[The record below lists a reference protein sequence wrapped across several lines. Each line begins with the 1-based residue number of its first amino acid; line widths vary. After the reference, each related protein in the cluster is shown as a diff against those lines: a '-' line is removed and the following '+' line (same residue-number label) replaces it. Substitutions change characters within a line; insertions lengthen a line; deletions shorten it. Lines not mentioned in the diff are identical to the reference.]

1 MCSRKRFRNRVTPRW
16 EENPSGPGPRIEARR
31 PGPEECELSHTVVA
45 ELVANVLKVTARA
58 GDTVGPDDTLV
69 ILESMK
75 MEIPVLAEVAG
86 TIVELKVVEGEV
98 VRDGDPIAVIE
109 EK

>member
-1 MCSRKRFRNRVTPRW
+1 
-16 EENPSGPGPRIEARR
+16 
-31 PGPEECELSHTVVA
+31 VVA
-45 ELVANVLKVTARA
+45 ELVANVQKVTAKA
-58 GDTVGPDDTLV
+58 GDSVGPEDTLV

-86 TIVELKVVEGEV
+86 TIAEMKVSEGEV

>member
-1 MCSRKRFRNRVTPRW
+1 M
-16 EENPSGPGPRIEARR
+16 
-31 PGPEECELSHTVVA
+31 SHTVVA
-45 ELVANVLKVTARA
+45 ELVANVLKITAKA
-58 GDTVGPDDTLV
+58 GDSVGPQDILV

-86 TIVELKVVEGEV
+86 TITEFKVSEGEV

>member
-1 MCSRKRFRNRVTPRW
+1 
-16 EENPSGPGPRIEARR
+16 
-31 PGPEECELSHTVVA
+31 LSHTVVA

-58 GDTVGPDDTLV
+58 GDTVGPEDTLV

>member
-1 MCSRKRFRNRVTPRW
+1 M
-16 EENPSGPGPRIEARR
+16 
-31 PGPEECELSHTVVA
+31 SHTVMA
-45 ELVANVLKVTARA
+45 ELVANVLKVTAKA

-86 TIVELKVVEGEV
+86 IITELKVIEGEV

-109 EK
+109 EN

>member
-1 MCSRKRFRNRVTPRW
+1 V
-16 EENPSGPGPRIEARR
+16 G
-31 PGPEECELSHTVVA
+31 HTVVA
-45 ELVANVLKVTARA
+45 ELVANVLKITAKA
-58 GDTVGPDDTLV
+58 GDTVGPQDTLV

-86 TIVELKVVEGEV
+86 TITEFKVSEGEV

>member
-1 MCSRKRFRNRVTPRW
+1 
-16 EENPSGPGPRIEARR
+16 
-31 PGPEECELSHTVVA
+31 VVA
-45 ELVANVLKVTARA
+45 ELVANVQKVTAKA
-58 GDTVGPDDTLV
+58 GDTVGPADTLV

-86 TIVELKVVEGEV
+86 TIAEMKVSEGEV